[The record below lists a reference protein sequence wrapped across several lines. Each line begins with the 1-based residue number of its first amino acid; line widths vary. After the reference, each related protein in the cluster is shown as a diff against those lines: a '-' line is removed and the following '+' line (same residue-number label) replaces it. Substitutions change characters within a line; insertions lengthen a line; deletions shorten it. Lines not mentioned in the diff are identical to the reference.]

1 MLGRVKQFFGPQD
14 MTVGKPVVNI
24 AKFAIPL
31 LIGNFAQQ
39 LYSTV
44 DSIVVGRYC
53 SVAVNGYDGVSAL
66 ASIGVSMPIVFLLLI
81 VFMSIGTGASILVA
95 QFFGARDKEGLEK
108 CIGTSVTL
116 TFLTSIAI
124 TLIGVPLAGPL
135 LRLVNTPD
143 AYYEIA
149 KVYLQIIFLGIIGGG
164 FYNIIGGILRGL
176 GDSFYPLVFLVTAAL
191 LNIALDLWFVI
202 GFGWG
207 VAGAAW
213 ATIIAQGVSAIM
225 CVIRLMHMKDIIVV
239 NKKSLTPHM
248 ETAKK
253 ILRLGLPA
261 GATQGVFSLAMLFVQ
276 ALTNQMGYFVPAVSF
291 AVMRVD
297 GFAMLPNFTFG
308 LAISTYIGQNIGA
321 GRTDRIRPGEI
332 AVLKLALGC
341 ALVLVVALLIW
352 GKNLIGMFIN
362 QSNTDPDVYAN
373 VMDLGGMA
381 LKILSVGYLAMA
393 ISQIYGG
400 ILRAAGDTMS
410 PMYISIVTTVVFRVP
425 IAYGLAY
432 LTRSPEWEHG
442 HPYALFISLLA
453 AWLIGALL
461 TYLRFRQGKW
471 KNIKLV
477 DQH

>member
-1 MLGRVKQFFGPQD
+1 MLGKVKQFFGPQD
-14 MTVGKPVVNI
+14 MTMGKPIANI

-44 DSIVVGRYC
+44 DSIVVGQYC
-53 SVAVNGYDGVSAL
+53 SVEVNGYDGVSAL

-81 VFMSIGTGASILVA
+81 VFMSIGTGAGILVA
-95 QFFGARDKEGLEK
+95 QLFGARDKKGLEK

-116 TFLTSIAI
+116 TFLTSVLI
-124 TLIGVPLAGPL
+124 TAVGVPLAGPL
-135 LRLVNTPD
+135 LRLVQTPD
-143 AYYEIA
+143 VYYEIA

-213 ATIIAQGVSAIM
+213 ATIIAQGVSAIL

-239 NKKSLTPHM
+239 NRHSLTPHM
-248 ETAKK
+248 DTAKK
-253 ILRLGLPA
+253 ILKLGLPA

-276 ALTNQMGYFVPAVSF
+276 ALTNQMGYFVPAISI

-321 GRTDRIRPGEI
+321 GRMDRVKPGEH
-332 AVLKLALGC
+332 AVLKIALGC
-341 ALVLVVALLIW
+341 ALALVIALLIW

-362 QSNTDPDVYAN
+362 QDNTEADVYDK
-373 VMDLGGMA
+373 VLYLGGMGIR
-381 LKILSVGYLAMA
+381 ILAGGYLAMA
-393 ISQIYGG
+393 ITQIYGG

-410 PMYISIVTTVVFRVP
+410 PMYISIITVLFRVP

-432 LTRSPEWEHG
+432 LTRTDEWPNG

-453 AWLIGALL
+453 AWIIGALL

-477 DQH
+477 DRH

>member
-1 MLGRVKQFFGPQD
+1 MG
-14 MTVGKPVVNI
+14 NI

-44 DSIVVGRYC
+44 DSIVVGQYC
-53 SVAVNGYDGVSAL
+53 SVEVNGYDGVQAL
-66 ASIGVSMPIVFLLLI
+66 ASIGVSTPIVFLLLI
-81 VFMSIGTGASILVA
+81 VFMSIGTGAGILVA
-95 QFFGARDKEGLEK
+95 QLFGARDKAGLEK

-116 TFLTSIAI
+116 TFLTSVVI
-124 TLIGVPLAGPL
+124 TAIGVPLSGPL
-135 LRLVNTPD
+135 LRLVQTPE
-143 AYYEIA
+143 AYYEVA

-164 FYNIIGGILRGL
+164 FYNIISGILRGL

-191 LNIALDLWFVI
+191 LNIVLDLWFVI

-213 ATIIAQGVSAIM
+213 ATIISQAVSAIL

-239 NKKSLTPHM
+239 NKKSLTPHAD
-248 ETAKK
+248 TAKK

-276 ALTNQMGYFVPAVSF
+276 ALTNQMGDFVPAIST

-297 GFAMLPNFTFG
+297 GFAMMPNFTFG

-321 GRTDRIRPGEI
+321 RRTDRIRPGEM

-362 QSNTDPDVYAN
+362 QENTKPEVYEK
-373 VMDLGGMA
+373 VIYLGGMA
-381 LKILSVGYLAMA
+381 LRILAVGYLAMA
-393 ISQIYGG
+393 ITQIYGG

-410 PMYISIVTTVVFRVP
+410 PMYISIITTVVLRVP

-432 LTRSPEWEHG
+432 FTSSAEWKHG

-453 AWLIGALL
+453 AWVFGALL
-461 TYLRFRQGKW
+461 TYLRYRQGKW

-477 DQH
+477 GNE

>member
-1 MLGRVKQFFGPQD
+1 
-14 MTVGKPVVNI
+14 MTVGKPAVNI

-81 VFMSIGTGASILVA
+81 IFMSIGTGAGILVA
-95 QFFGARDKEGLEK
+95 QLFGARDKEGLEK

-116 TFLTSIAI
+116 TFLASALI
-124 TLIGVPLAGPL
+124 TLVGIPLAGPL
-135 LRLVNTPD
+135 LRLVQTPD
-143 AYYEIA
+143 AYYEVA

-191 LNIALDLWFVI
+191 LNIGLDLWFVI

-213 ATIIAQGVSAIM
+213 ATIIAQGISAVL
-225 CVIRLMHMKDIIVV
+225 CVVRLMHMKDIIVV

-248 ETAKK
+248 DTAKK
-253 ILRLGLPA
+253 ILKLGLPA

-276 ALTNQMGYFVPAVSF
+276 ALTNQMGDFVPAISV
-291 AVMRVD
+291 AIMRVD

-321 GRTDRIRPGEI
+321 GRMDRVKPGEH

-341 ALVLVVALLIW
+341 ALVLVIALLIW
-352 GKNLIGMFIN
+352 GKNLIGLFIN
-362 QSNTDPDVYAN
+362 QETTDEAVYDK
-373 VMDLGGMA
+373 VLYLGGMGIR
-381 LKILSVGYLAMA
+381 ILAGGYLAMA
-393 ISQIYGG
+393 ITQIYGG

-410 PMYISIVTTVVFRVP
+410 PMYISIITTVVFRVP
-425 IAYGLAY
+425 IAYVMAY
-432 LTRSPEWEHG
+432 LTRSDEWPKG
-442 HPYALFISLLA
+442 HPYALFTSLLA
-453 AWLIGALL
+453 AWIIGALL

-477 DQH
+477 DRH

>member
-1 MLGRVKQFFGPQD
+1 MLGKVKAFFGPQD

-44 DSIVVGRYC
+44 DSIVVGQYC
-53 SVAVNGYDGVSAL
+53 SVGVNGYDGVQAL
-66 ASIGVSMPIVFLLLI
+66 ASIGVSMPIMFLLMI
-81 VFMSIGTGASILVA
+81 IFMSIGTGAGILVA
-95 QFFGARDKEGLEK
+95 QLFGARDKKGLER

-116 TFLTSIAI
+116 IFLASIVL
-124 TLIGVPLAGPL
+124 TVVGVPLAGPL
-135 LRLVNTPD
+135 LHLVKTPG

-149 KVYLQIIFLGIIGGG
+149 KAYLQIIFIGVIGGG

-176 GDSFYPLVFLVTAAL
+176 GDSFYPLVFLVTAAF

-213 ATIIAQGVSAIM
+213 ATIIAQGVSAIL

-239 NKKSLTPHM
+239 NKRSLTPHM
-248 ETAKK
+248 DTAKK

-276 ALTNQMGYFVPAVSF
+276 SLTNQMGDFVPAISI
-291 AVMRVD
+291 AIMRVD
-297 GFAMLPNFTFG
+297 GFAMMPNFTFG

-321 GRTDRIRPGEI
+321 GRTERIRPGEM

-341 ALVLVVALLIW
+341 AFVLVIALLIW
-352 GKNLIGMFIN
+352 GKNIIGMFIN
-362 QSNTDPDVYAN
+362 PDNTKPDVYEK
-373 VMDLGGMA
+373 VLYLGGMGI
-381 LKILSVGYLAMA
+381 KILAGGYLAMA
-393 ISQIYGG
+393 ITQIYSG

-410 PMYISIVTTVVFRVP
+410 PMYISIITTVAFRVP
-425 IAYGLAY
+425 IAYVLAY
-432 LTRSPEWEHG
+432 FTTSDEWPKG
-442 HPYALFISLLA
+442 HPYALFISLLS
-453 AWLIGALL
+453 AWVIGALL

-477 DQH
+477 GTK